1 MKGERKMEEKYNKQA
16 IDRFDFIS
24 EEKLNILKQNNVKT
38 LGELANK
45 TRSNLK
51 EYGFENFEINKI
63 DIELQLLG
71 LNLKGRN

>member
-1 MKGERKMEEKYNKQA
+1 MEKKYNKQS
-16 IDRFDFIS
+16 INRFDFIT
-24 EEKLNILKQNNVKT
+24 EEKINTLKQNDVKT

-45 TRSNLK
+45 TRTNLK

>member
-1 MKGERKMEEKYNKQA
+1 MEEKYNKQS
-16 IDRFDFIS
+16 INRFDFIT
-24 EEKLNILKQNNVKT
+24 EEKINTLKQNDVKT

-45 TRSNLK
+45 TRTNLK

-71 LNLKGRN
+71 LNLKSRN

>member
-1 MKGERKMEEKYNKQA
+1 MEEKYNKQS
-16 IDRFDFIS
+16 INRFDFIT
-24 EEKLNILKQNNVKT
+24 EEKINILKQNNVKT

-51 EYGFENFEINKI
+51 AYGFENFEINKI

-71 LNLKGRN
+71 LSLKGRN